1 MSHTDEPD
9 SARQNAGHSEGS
21 IREIADLP
29 LVETC
34 GSFSGRDSFRD
45 TCRKLFALSDVPF
58 LRTPDG
64 QIVVFRN
71 EHLRTLSTLPA
82 AGNMSPDALSAG
94 SFEAL
99 RDEAAAPAGTGGA
112 LVRILANQV
121 FFTNAP
127 LHDPAR
133 RILTKQLSPKAVAAL
148 EPLAETIIAELL
160 AEITDVGE
168 VDFQRHFGDELT
180 CRFWAALIGM
190 TAEEKGA
197 LVEFVRDMSGM
208 FNIDPTEHDVH
219 VFDMAA
225 DGYGKTV
232 VQAVRRA
239 VASGGFPLVDAIA
252 EDIKGLEFSDDPAI
266 AGIVPRDAGD
276 YLAANLIDAFHTAA
290 LGASNV
296 VYTMLRHPG
305 VLDRLRADRSLL
317 PAATFEGFRLEPP
330 VLHLHRYAL
339 EEIVFEGVRIPKGT
353 TIMMC
358 WGAGNLDPKA
368 FPEPEQFRLDRPMR
382 GHSTFGAGAQICPGR
397 ILAFMLAEKT
407 LDALVSQD
415 LSVGFKETDCDWYE
429 KWAMAQLKQMP
440 IEIQRM
446 HQ

>member
-9 SARQNAGHSEGS
+9 SAKRNAQTPDGS
-21 IREIADLP
+21 VLEIADLP
-29 LVETC
+29 LLKTY
-34 GSFSGRDSFRD
+34 GSFSGRNSFRE
-45 TCRKLFALSDVPF
+45 TCRKLFALPDVPF

-82 AGNMSPDALSAG
+82 AGNMSPEALSAG
-94 SFEAL
+94 TFEFL
-99 RDEAAAPAGTGGA
+99 RDEAAAPAGSGGA
-112 LVRILANQV
+112 IVRLLANQV

-127 LHDPAR
+127 LHEPAR
-133 RILTKQLSPKAVAAL
+133 RILTKQLSPKAVAAF
-148 EPLAETIIAELL
+148 EPLAKTIVAELL

-168 VDFQRHFGDELT
+168 VDFQQQFGDELT
-180 CRFWAALIGM
+180 CRFWATLIGM
-190 TAEEKGA
+190 TAEEKVA

-208 FNIDPTEHDVH
+208 FNIEPTEHDVH

-232 VQAVRRA
+232 AQAVRRA
-239 VASGGFPLVDAIA
+239 VTAGGFPLVDAIA
-252 EDIKGLEFSDDPAI
+252 EDIKGLELSDDPAI
-266 AGIVPRDAGD
+266 AGIVPKDVGD
-276 YLAANLIDAFHTAA
+276 YLAANLIDAYHTAA

-296 VYTMLRHPG
+296 VYTLLRQPG
-305 VLDRLRADRSLL
+305 VLEQLRADRTLL
-317 PAATFEGFRLEPP
+317 SAATFEGFRLEPP

-353 TIMMC
+353 TLMMC

-368 FPEPEQFRLDRPMR
+368 FPEPEQFKLDRPMR

-407 LDALVSQD
+407 IDALVSQD
-415 LSVGFKETDCDWYE
+415 LSISFNETDCDWYE
-429 KWAMAQLKQMP
+429 KWAMAQLRRMP
-440 IEIQRM
+440 IEIRRL